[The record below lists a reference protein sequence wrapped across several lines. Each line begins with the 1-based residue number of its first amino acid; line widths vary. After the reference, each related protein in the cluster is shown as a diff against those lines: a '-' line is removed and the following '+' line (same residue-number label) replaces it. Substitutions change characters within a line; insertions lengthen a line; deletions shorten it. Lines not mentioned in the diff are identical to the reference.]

1 MTWALGTHSG
11 TIRTE
16 TDLEVLDNRN
26 RHEAEGGADGV
37 YGQLTPRR
45 EGHGPGERDTRLLPN
60 NARERFL
67 RRGGGSAVTSRHVGA
82 GKGGGC
88 AGAVDRTRCFLCPT
102 FPSVALHPYA

>member
-16 TDLEVLDNRN
+16 TDLEVLDNMGRN
-26 RHEAEGGADGV
+26 RHEAKGGADGV
-37 YGQLTPRR
+37 HGQLAPRQ
-45 EGHGPGERDTRLLPN
+45 EGAGPGERDTALLPT
-60 NARERFL
+60 NAWERFL

-88 AGAVDRTRCFLCPT
+88 AGAVDRMRSFLCPT
-102 FPSVALHPYA
+102 FPSVALHP

>member
-16 TDLEVLDNRN
+16 TDLEIFDNMGRN

-37 YGQLTPRR
+37 YGQLAPRQ
-45 EGHGPGERDTRLLPN
+45 EGDGPSERVTGLLPN

-67 RRGGGSAVTSRHVGA
+67 RRRGGSAVTSG
-82 GKGGGC
+82 
-88 AGAVDRTRCFLCPT
+88 T
-102 FPSVALHPYA
+102 